1 METAQKMIYM
11 GSRMKAYRTKIS
23 VVLLGFILVIGVGN
37 SQCGAASFRGLGF
50 LQGGTC
56 SEARGVSAKGMVVVG
71 TSCTPSGVQAFR
83 WTNDGGMK
91 GVPVPTGLIKSWGV
105 DVSADGN
112 LILGQGRKS
121 DGSPYGYEGFLWNYA
136 SGCMYH
142 ITAENRSIFVTGMT
156 SDGSIVVGN
165 EWTEGTEG
173 KYTPYRWSPEGQVEY
188 LNLLYDGEPAT
199 DVEAVSADGR
209 VIVGSKLYD
218 TYPFRRII
226 YWTEDEVLTFGAQTA
241 IATSRNGAVVV
252 GTVDNL
258 QTQLFEAY
266 RWSRD
271 TGVILLGTCLPRHHS
286 RAMDVSGDDLIIV
299 GYVQSDSTDEQMA
312 MMWDQKHGMRLL
324 KDVLQNDLG
333 LDLSGW
339 KLTRALAISDDGST
353 IVGDGWN
360 PENQTEAWRANITTA
375 EGRVYF
381 ADANLKAA
389 VEEELGISDPNTTDM
404 LSLTHLDAGHIRIAD
419 ITPLRYAKNLKYLN
433 LEHNHISDISALA
446 GLVKLRE
453 LDLDADQVSDI
464 TPLAGLKDLEK
475 LDLKANRIRD
485 IAAISAMT
493 NLAGLDLKYNLISDI
508 SSLSGLLQLTELEL
522 QGNPL
527 NTAGYCS
534 VLPSIRANNPGIDL
548 DVDPN
553 PNPLTEDCITDP
565 DDLLEFAYLWLETAC
580 DQNNDWCEGADMD
593 HSGQVNMRDFAQ
605 LAGYWG
611 N

>member
-1 METAQKMIYM
+1 
-11 GSRMKAYRTKIS
+11 MKAYRTKIS
-23 VVLLGFILVIGVGN
+23 VVLLGFMLVIGVGN

-71 TSCTPSGVQAFR
+71 TSCTPSGVQVFR

-156 SDGSIVVGN
+156 GDGSIVVGN

-173 KYTPYRWSPEGQVEY
+173 KYMPYRWSPEGQVEY

-241 IATSRNGAVVV
+241 IATSRDGAVVV

-286 RAMDVSGDDLIIV
+286 RAMDVSGDGLIIV

-333 LDLSGW
+333 LDLGGW

-360 PENQTEAWRANITTA
+360 VENQTEAWRANITTA

-381 ADANLKAA
+381 ADAHLKAA
-389 VEEELGISDPNTTDM
+389 VEEELEISDPNITDM
-404 LSLTHLDAGHIRIAD
+404 LSLTCLDAGHMGIAN
-419 ITPLRYAKNLKYLN
+419 IAGLEYAKNLKYLD
-433 LEHNHISDISALA
+433 LEDNHISDISLLA

-453 LDLDADQVSDI
+453 LDLDFDQISDI
-464 TPLAGLKDLEK
+464 TPLAGLKGLIELDLET
-475 LDLKANRIRD
+475 NQIRD

-493 NLAGLDLKYNLISDI
+493 KLAKLDLKHNLISDV
-508 SSLSGLLQLTELEL
+508 SALSGLLQLMKLEL
-522 QGNPL
+522 HGNPL
-527 NTAGYCS
+527 NTAAYCS
-534 VLPSIRANNPGIDL
+534 ILPSIRANNPGIIVT
-548 DVDPN
+548 VDPN
-553 PNPLTEDCITDP
+553 PNPLTEDCVTDA
-565 DDLLEFAYLWLETAC
+565 DDLLEFAYLWLETTC
-580 DQNNDWCEGADMD
+580 DRTNDWCEGADMD
-593 HSGQVNMRDFAQ
+593 HSGQVNLRDFAQ
-605 LAGYWG
+605 LAEYWG
-611 N
+611 D

>member
-1 METAQKMIYM
+1 
-11 GSRMKAYRTKIS
+11 MKAYRTKVS
-23 VVLLGFILVIGVGN
+23 VVLLGFMLVIGAGN

-156 SDGSIVVGN
+156 RDGSIVVGN

-173 KYTPYRWSPEGQVEY
+173 KYMPYRWSPGGQVEY

-218 TYPFRRII
+218 TYPFSRII
-226 YWTEDEVLTFGAQTA
+226 YWMEDEVLTFSAQTA
-241 IATSRNGAVVV
+241 IATSRDGAVVV

-286 RAMDVSGDDLIIV
+286 RAMDVSGDGLIIV

-360 PENQTEAWRANITTA
+360 VENQTEAWWANITTA
-375 EGRVYF
+375 GGRVYF
-381 ADANLKAA
+381 ADVRLKAA
-389 VEEELGISDPNTTDM
+389 VEEELEISDPNITDM
-404 LSLTHLDAGHIRIAD
+404 LSLICLDAGHMGIAN
-419 ITPLRYAKNLKYLN
+419 IAGLEYAKNLKYLD
-433 LEHNHISDISALA
+433 LEDNHISDISLLA

-453 LDLDADQVSDI
+453 LDLDFDQISDI
-464 TPLAGLKDLEK
+464 TPLAGLKGLIELDLET
-475 LDLKANRIRD
+475 NQIRD

-493 NLAGLDLKYNLISDI
+493 KLAKLDLKHNLISDV
-508 SSLSGLLQLTELEL
+508 SALSGLLQLTKLEL
-522 QGNPL
+522 HGNPL
-527 NTAGYCS
+527 NTAAYCS
-534 VLPSIRANNPGIDL
+534 ILPSIRANNPGIIVT
-548 DVDPN
+548 VDPN
-553 PNPLTEDCITDP
+553 PNPLTEDCVTDA
-565 DDLLEFAYLWLETAC
+565 DDLLEFAYLWLETTC
-580 DQNNDWCEGADMD
+580 DRTNDWCEGADMD
-593 HSGQVNMRDFAQ
+593 HSGQVNLRDFAQ

-611 N
+611 D